1 MQILLSLQKLFF
13 KPLTNFPE
21 ITSLPTGHAL
31 NVRNEKLTII
41 ISEILFFFFS
51 LNQSQSTFLKT
62 IDVNNLEPMGQRVLC
77 QLFRIE
83 DMQMNRHDGANNT
96 WKNRQLVLETDCQSV
111 LNMTVRLFID
121 LNHIEIILNFKNIH

>member
-62 IDVNNLEPMGQRVLC
+62 IDVNNLEPMGQ
-77 QLFRIE
+77 
-83 DMQMNRHDGANNT
+83 
-96 WKNRQLVLETDCQSV
+96 LVLETDCQSV

-121 LNHIEIILNFKNIH
+121 LNHIEIILNFKKIH